1 MRGDRELR
9 LGAHIT
15 FRDTRCNENAIEKD
29 VKRKI
34 SENTASES
42 TRTTKLH
49 STRLFVL
56 SGAWTNLRGTSGYV
70 LGLRCLVSARR
81 SLYQSKP
88 SIEDTNATT
97 AAGGCKPNI
106 QIPSAPGWSTP
117 VVRRALR
124 ATEATS
130 PKRPTSHSS
139 EMSDRCRTYH
149 AAPSRPVRR
158 SARLTTYLSLRVAEL
173 LTPH

>member
-1 MRGDRELR
+1 MRGDRELG

-15 FRDTRCNENAIEKD
+15 VRDTRCNENAIEKD

-34 SENTASES
+34 SENTADES
-42 TRTTKLH
+42 TRKTTFH

-70 LGLRCLVSARR
+70 LCLRCLVSARR

-97 AAGGCKPNI
+97 AADGCKPNI
-106 QIPSAPGWSTP
+106 QTPSAPGWSTP
-117 VVRRALR
+117 VMRRARRGTEATPPKRRTPSRPRGVGSVQHLPRWGRRAL
-124 ATEATS
+124 
-130 PKRPTSHSS
+130 
-139 EMSDRCRTYH
+139 SDAVH
-149 AAPSRPVRR
+149 V
-158 SARLTTYLSLRVAEL
+158 
-173 LTPH
+173 

>member
-1 MRGDRELR
+1 MRGDRELG
-9 LGAHIT
+9 LGAHLT

-34 SENTASES
+34 SENTANES
-42 TRTTKLH
+42 TRTTKFH

-56 SGAWTNLRGTSGYV
+56 SGAWTNLRGTSSYV

-106 QIPSAPGWSTP
+106 QTPSARGWSTP
-117 VVRRALR
+117 TVRRAGR

-130 PKRPTSHSS
+130 PKRPTPHSS
-139 EMSDRCRTYH
+139 ERGRIGAGPTTWRRRARSDAVH
-149 AAPSRPVRR
+149 V
-158 SARLTTYLSLRVAEL
+158 
-173 LTPH
+173 